1 MHAARAVEIKSV
13 ILYSGTEKV
22 DMAGYSENVNL
33 IMPVDCSP
41 CGFKI
46 EWPYSKKCMD
56 FTVEEVYKTVMK
68 CI

>member
-46 EWPYSKKCMD
+46 E
-56 FTVEEVYKTVMK
+56 
-68 CI
+68 